1 MGDDAVTASHL
12 SALARITELKE
23 NYVKL
28 IFCYFTSSYYFG
40 PVTDFSFGI

>member
-23 NYVKL
+23 KL
-28 IFCYFTSSYYFG
+28 CEMNFLLFYI
-40 PVTDFSFGI
+40 